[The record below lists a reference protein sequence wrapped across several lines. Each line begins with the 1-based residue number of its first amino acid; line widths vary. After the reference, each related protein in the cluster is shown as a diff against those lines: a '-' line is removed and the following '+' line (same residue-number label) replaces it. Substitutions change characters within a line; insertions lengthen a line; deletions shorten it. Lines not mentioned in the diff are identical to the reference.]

1 MTKLRVAATTTVLLF
16 CTPALGQTV
25 LGQGS
30 TSCEKWTQA
39 RQGALRSDG
48 PSKVDEL
55 MYLSWITGYISAYNN
70 YVLSSGSII
79 GEIDISGLAT
89 LIDKACMGRPQIT
102 IDTAT
107 VALIGVLDARGK
119 GTK

>member
-1 MTKLRVAATTTVLLF
+1 MRKLRVVATIAIVSF
-16 CTPALGQTV
+16 FTPALGQTV
-25 LGQGS
+25 LGQGD
-30 TSCEKWTQA
+30 TSCEKWTQV

-48 PSKVDEL
+48 PSKIDEL

-70 YVLSSGSII
+70 YVPSSGNIT
-79 GEIDISGLAT
+79 GEINISGLAT
-89 LIDKACMGRPQIT
+89 LIDKACMGRPLVT

-107 VALIGVLDARGK
+107 IALIKILEAREK